1 MSESVWEVLHDKRGK
16 FSVQLHHPPLL
27 WVSYMLGNGTYKEL
41 VGYFRWTRAGLRAL
55 SWILRIEMF
64 VALGE

>member
-1 MSESVWEVLHDKRGK
+1 MINGASFLYSFPTLPFYGYLT
-16 FSVQLHHPPLL
+16 Q
-27 WVSYMLGNGTYKEL
+27 LGNGTYKEL
-41 VGYFRWTRAGLRAL
+41 VGYFRWTRAGLRSL